1 MSDDDDNN
9 NKIEKRESSNT
20 YNYSYSYSST
30 SSSKSSNIINNADG
44 NGENDVVV
52 SNSVISSY
60 QTSPLSFMS
69 SFVRTNEN
77 STTSTKKAV
86 VAHTNQ
92 TPLAIGNEHQIID
105 ATSKLTDNN
114 QNHEVADM

>member
-1 MSDDDDNN
+1 MSDHYDNN
-9 NKIEKRESSNT
+9 NKIENRESSNT
-20 YNYSYSYSST
+20 YNYSYSYSS
-30 SSSKSSNIINNADG
+30 SVNSSKSSNIINNVDG

-92 TPLAIGNEHQIID
+92 TPL
-105 ATSKLTDNN
+105 
-114 QNHEVADM
+114 